1 MSTAWVLEEV
11 AAGLLFIATDAEDA
25 RVIAFNQRFV
35 EMWRI
40 DDATLRSSDAM
51 LRHIARR
58 TRGGTLAVG
67 TSRELREGGARV
79 MISTL
84 ELEDGRVF
92 ELSTRTQLAAGRV
105 IGRVLSFR
113 DVTAQRRA

>member
-1 MSTAWVLEEV
+1 
-11 AAGLLFIATDAEDA
+11 
-25 RVIAFNQRFV
+25 
-35 EMWRI
+35 
-40 DDATLRSSDAM
+40 
-51 LRHIARR
+51 
-58 TRGGTLAVG
+58 
-67 TSRELREGGARV
+67 